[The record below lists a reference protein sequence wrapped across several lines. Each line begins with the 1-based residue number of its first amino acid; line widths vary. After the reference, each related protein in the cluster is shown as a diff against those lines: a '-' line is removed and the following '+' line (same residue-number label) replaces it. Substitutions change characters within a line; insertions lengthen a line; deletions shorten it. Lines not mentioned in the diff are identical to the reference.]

1 MTQRNG
7 HVYLCHALRLVH
19 ALRRGLLV
27 GGHSGFY
34 MGNLVHREDAKLV
47 TCLEGIFTFSEIAE
61 KGVKYINPLICL
73 PQTSRGHFRRH
84 CPSVGDWIGSVN
96 RISDSD
102 YFRIVCHPTG
112 TRVRSSVYLLW

>member
-1 MTQRNG
+1 MTQRKG

-61 KGVKYINPLICL
+61 KGVKYINPLIAFSG
-73 PQTSRGHFRRH
+73 PREVIF
-84 CPSVGDWIGSVN
+84 VGIAHLWGIG
-96 RISDSD
+96 
-102 YFRIVCHPTG
+102 
-112 TRVRSSVYLLW
+112 LEA